1 MDRKLKKQI
10 AQILNHQIEFDKV
23 YSIHNKWLSEEEAE
37 SSLMC
42 FEDIGSFADY
52 EKMKLI
58 ADKYLSLLVSLNA
71 LFGLEFIDADQSAAK
86 SNLSFNCLLK
96 LSLGHIIKDNELM
109 FFIPGKDIF
118 VVLSHDFNIYL
129 YNIKN
134 VSFEDIH
141 EVFLQSAF
149 YELPR

>member
-10 AQILNHQIEFDKV
+10 DQILNHQIEFDKV

-58 ADKYLSLLVSLNA
+58 ADKYLNLLVSLNT
-71 LFGLEFIDADQSAAK
+71 LFGLEFIDADQSA
-86 SNLSFNCLLK
+86 
-96 LSLGHIIKDNELM
+96 
-109 FFIPGKDIF
+109 
-118 VVLSHDFNIYL
+118 
-129 YNIKN
+129 
-134 VSFEDIH
+134 
-141 EVFLQSAF
+141 
-149 YELPR
+149 

>member
-10 AQILNHQIEFDKV
+10 DQILNHQIKFDKV

-37 SSLMC
+37 NSLMC

-71 LFGLEFIDADQSAAK
+71 LFGLEFIDVDKSTAK
-86 SNLSFNCLLK
+86 SDLSFNCLLK
-96 LSLGHIIKDNELM
+96 LSLEHIIKDKELICC
-109 FFIPGKDIF
+109 IPDKDIF
-118 VVLSHDFNIYL
+118 IVLSHDFNIYVYGL
-129 YNIKN
+129 NDADVKRLREI
-134 VSFEDIH
+134 
-141 EVFLQSAF
+141 FLKHSF
-149 YELPR
+149 YEIK